1 MISSI
6 NSISLH
12 GIDGYTILVESDVQN
27 GIPIFNMVGLP
38 DAAVKES
45 KERVRVA
52 IKNSGYDFPLAKILI
67 NFAPAHLKKE
77 GSHFDLSIAIGIL
90 HNIGTIKDFNS
101 KESAFIG
108 ELSLDGSIKPIIGVL
123 AMVLSA
129 KKLNIK
135 NIFIP
140 YDNLKEVEYVEG
152 INIFPCKKLINV
164 IEHLNDTEYIS
175 KLTSNDFNLI
185 NSELFNDFADVKGQT
200 FAKRACEISASGNHN
215 ILFIGPPGTGKTMLS
230 KCMPSIIPPLSK
242 DEAIEVNSVHSITG
256 AFLDSKSLHKAIP
269 FRSPHHTASISS
281 IIGGG

>member
-12 GIDGYTILVESDVQN
+12 GIDGYTISVESDVQN

-129 KKLNIK
+129 KNLNIK

-164 IEHLNDTEYIS
+164 IEHLNEKEYILR
-175 KLTSNDFNLI
+175 LTSNDFNLI

-200 FAKRACEISASGNHN
+200 FAKRACEISA
-215 ILFIGPPGTGKTMLS
+215 
-230 KCMPSIIPPLSK
+230 
-242 DEAIEVNSVHSITG
+242 
-256 AFLDSKSLHKAIP
+256 
-269 FRSPHHTASISS
+269 
-281 IIGGG
+281 